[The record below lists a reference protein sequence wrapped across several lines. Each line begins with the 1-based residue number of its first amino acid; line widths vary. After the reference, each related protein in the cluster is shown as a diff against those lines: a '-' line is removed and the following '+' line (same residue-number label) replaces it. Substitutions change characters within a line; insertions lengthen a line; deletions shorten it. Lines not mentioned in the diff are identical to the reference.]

1 MFNQICK
8 SHFAIK
14 YEVILPCWTLG
25 YHQIE
30 IEQSPI
36 LTNGCSIYNFFKFLV
51 AWILCIQ
58 KKLLLIAKTNHYLLQ
73 ERAMRKKNMQK
84 KSVNSSFLNKMF
96 FLEQITFPFL
106 SLHTINLCFLKI
118 SQQPKGSISILIIT
132 FVLGIQRII
141 DIDLYSSYISDQF
154 RLYQSLA
161 LKI

>member
-1 MFNQICK
+1 MDAEYI
-8 SHFAIK
+8 I
-14 YEVILPCWTLG
+14 
-25 YHQIE
+25 
-30 IEQSPI
+30 
-36 LTNGCSIYNFFKFLV
+36 FFKFLL
-51 AWILCIQ
+51 AWILEETSAYS
-58 KKLLLIAKTNHYLLQ
+58 KDKSLLISRKSDA
-73 ERAMRKKNMQK
+73 KKNVEK

-154 RLYQSLA
+154 RLY
-161 LKI
+161 